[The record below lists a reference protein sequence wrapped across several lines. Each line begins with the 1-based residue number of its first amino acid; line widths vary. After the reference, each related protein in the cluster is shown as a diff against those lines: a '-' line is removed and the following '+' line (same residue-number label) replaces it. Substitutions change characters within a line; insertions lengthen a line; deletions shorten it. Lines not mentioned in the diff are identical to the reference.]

1 MAIDHAELLKL
12 ELVSLKEKLI
22 NMDTFMPQ
30 THAIELAERVN
41 VCLDYLF
48 HLEDMG
54 KHDEAN

>member
-12 ELVSLKEKLI
+12 ELVSIREKLI

-30 THAIELAERVN
+30 TRAGELAEKIN

-54 KHDEAN
+54 KQDEN